1 MTLVIT
7 QKMMIASKSRFSFLS
22 FHRYVNIGI
31 QLFFFLMFCL
41 YLLYKINA
49 KKQTIAQFFL
59 NSSRELKLTK
69 KSLPMF
75 NML

>member
-1 MTLVIT
+1 MTLEIT
-7 QKMMIASKSRFSFLS
+7 QKMMIASKSRFSFL
-22 FHRYVNIGI
+22 
-31 QLFFFLMFCL
+31 MFRL

-49 KKQTIAQFFL
+49 NKQTLAQIFL
-59 NSSRELKLTK
+59 NSSRELKLAK